1 VLPLLLLAGP
11 AGLAAHLVVARVA
24 TLDRAS
30 LIFDKTRQ
38 Q

>member
-24 TLDRAS
+24 TLDRS
-30 LIFDKTRQ
+30 NRKSRQ